1 MLESQ
6 ELLLT
11 IKRLFKQHGL
21 TYKAVAAALAVSEA
35 SIKRMFRDEQLSLQ
49 RLEQIAKLLG
59 YSLAELVTLAARV
72 PAPAQALSY
81 AQEEELVCDPRRL
94 LVAVCVLNHWSLA
107 EISQQY
113 TLDKAECLHHALAL
127 EKVGLLQVLPGDRLR
142 LTVARDFAWLPHGP
156 ILRYFREQGLPDFLE
171 DGFNIAQAEFTF
183 RHGRFGASQLRQAQE
198 ELAILARRF
207 AQLHEDSKSLPL
219 HEKTGVGLLLALRP
233 WEPKAFVKLRREPSA

>member
-72 PAPAQALSY
+72 PAPAQA
-81 AQEEELVCDPRRL
+81 
-94 LVAVCVLNHWSLA
+94 
-107 EISQQY
+107 
-113 TLDKAECLHHALAL
+113 
-127 EKVGLLQVLPGDRLR
+127 
-142 LTVARDFAWLPHGP
+142 
-156 ILRYFREQGLPDFLE
+156 
-171 DGFNIAQAEFTF
+171 
-183 RHGRFGASQLRQAQE
+183 
-198 ELAILARRF
+198 
-207 AQLHEDSKSLPL
+207 
-219 HEKTGVGLLLALRP
+219 
-233 WEPKAFVKLRREPSA
+233 